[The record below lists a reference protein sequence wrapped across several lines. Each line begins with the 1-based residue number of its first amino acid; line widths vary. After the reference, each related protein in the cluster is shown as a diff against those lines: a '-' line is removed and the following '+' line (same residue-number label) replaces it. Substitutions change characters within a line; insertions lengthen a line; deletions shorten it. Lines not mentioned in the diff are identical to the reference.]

1 MWKAG
6 KRVAPSGRS
15 SCRPPQGHCT
25 CRHQN
30 VSTSAHEA
38 KGLLP
43 KPWMHHDPP
52 MALVNAALSTLE
64 HALVLGLRLCTIT
77 AQHMFIIVIKDP
89 LHPVSAK
96 QEGTRHPKA
105 TEIEFHTD
113 SMPKYFSLLFTILS
127 NPISCTDDY

>member
-1 MWKAG
+1 
-6 KRVAPSGRS
+6 
-15 SCRPPQGHCT
+15 
-25 CRHQN
+25 
-30 VSTSAHEA
+30 
-38 KGLLP
+38 
-43 KPWMHHDPP
+43 

-77 AQHMFIIVIKDP
+77 AQHMLIIVIKDP

-113 SMPKYFSLLFTILS
+113 SMPKYFSLLFTIQS
-127 NPISCTDDY
+127 NQLYGRLLGQLGRRPLAVQKQLPEGNI